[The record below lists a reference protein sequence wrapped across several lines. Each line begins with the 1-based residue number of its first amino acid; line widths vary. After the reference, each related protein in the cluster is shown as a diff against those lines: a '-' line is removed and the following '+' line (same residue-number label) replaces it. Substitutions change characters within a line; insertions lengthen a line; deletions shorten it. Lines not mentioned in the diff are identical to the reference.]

1 VDNMKRFYLLPIEM
15 IETGRGPKYIR
26 WRYNP
31 SGIPVESWG
40 LMDYGFEPACIF
52 VGDMT
57 DEQHAELSSH
67 SDVFSIPDLDQEVGE
82 DTTTLKACLETYHFP
97 ANWVLPTNTY
107 RQVLRRIAASCQCLQ
122 RLKGMIGNY
131 CPFSLG
137 GTWGDH
143 QLNTKLSDIPLA
155 VRGALLSAC
164 GQIGIES
171 INESTTLRGLINRYA
186 WEWIDPIL
194 LGGEVI

>member
-1 VDNMKRFYLLPIEM
+1 MKRFYLLPIAM
-15 IETGRGPKYIR
+15 IDTGRGPKYVR

-31 SGIPVESWG
+31 DGIPIESWG
-40 LMDYGFEPACIF
+40 LMDYGFEPVCIF

-57 DEQHAELSSH
+57 DEQHLELSANP
-67 SDVFSIPDLDQEVGE
+67 DVYAFPTDLDIPVGE
-82 DTTTLKACLETYHFP
+82 ESTALKSSFETFNFP
-97 ANWVLPTNTY
+97 ANWITPASTY
-107 RQVLRRIAASCQCLQ
+107 RQVLRRVAASCQCLQ
-122 RLKGMIGNY
+122 RLKGMVGNY

-137 GTWGDH
+137 GQWGDH
-143 QLNTKLSDIPLA
+143 SLNTKLSDIPLA

-186 WEWIDPIL
+186 WEWKEPIL
-194 LGGEVI
+194 LGGEQL